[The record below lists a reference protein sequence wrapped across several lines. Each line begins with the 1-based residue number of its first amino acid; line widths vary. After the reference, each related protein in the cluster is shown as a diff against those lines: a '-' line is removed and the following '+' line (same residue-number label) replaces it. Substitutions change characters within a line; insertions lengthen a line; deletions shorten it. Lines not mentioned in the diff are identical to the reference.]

1 MMGLQLRKNIAM
13 LNFFNPKSAIPNNLA
28 GAKPVDSSQQV
39 NLFRMIQVLGID
51 TTSGEGMAQTLP
63 FMPTDATLG
72 AENEYQTAVIGSGGN
87 VDLACEIQNSSY
99 FKNLKQRAKRGDTP
113 RAAVTALETF
123 LTQNDPQV
131 WENSWVRFPRK
142 SLSAYAETVFQND
155 LRSDKRRPDAPVR
168 SDARRFFLTQN
179 GEDYLRLPVSYLLKL
194 ALADAIGRNKVHAVI
209 RQTGRSAMDH
219 FLSDNTSPET
229 TSFHPVP
236 MSNSSDCNQGLAR
249 ETAFRFLLSQLLI
262 QYANLQF
269 GLLERDQRAVLYFA
283 PHPPMR
289 QKRLNNLISDSFY
302 RSLFMSPC
310 LSGWKDGEA
319 KHHYMHLC
327 HTLISRSQ
335 LNAVIKLREA
345 GIVANNLVVLPNT
358 SNISLANNGTHISLG
373 SKKLSAYLADAKSG
387 FGRVEEKYYG
397 DLTIKIVEH
406 FLSLFVGTYS
416 AAPYRVD
423 FMDFHPE
430 RLLGFLPH
438 ELDFTHLRMLWRRWK
453 KKARLKIMGR
463 SQTPFGPE
471 WLDRM
476 LAGVFRLKGD
486 LVPDFRLVDYLMAL
500 MSTDESPALNG
511 LLGNDTK
518 LKKDLGDMGIFD
530 PCMPL
535 YMLYRSRQYK
545 TMGFSGFEGRH
556 YSLFENLAWD
566 VGHAANLQSLITSL
580 AYKYIFTG
588 RVTHADIPDH
598 PFVES
603 ERRQIFFGAAI
614 GIPTFY
620 IKTNTPNRLMARM
633 VKQTRNTRPSR
644 RYPGYTRVLAEE
656 FKQTLVNIIEEDALE
671 LIEIGNYRET
681 LKDLKGR
688 LSDRQGNHVA
698 CRLTRRIC
706 KEAGVS
712 SPMKLKGEAFNMA
725 AESFYRGRLK
735 REQIGQALDL
745 WCEEVENL
753 DSLPTWR
760 AGRYNQALF
769 SVLEGMDAAA
779 FISRARIAL
788 LAEELPL
795 SMIRRLIHLMLL
807 TLDNMRRRIGAEG
820 IPGGI
825 K

>member
-1 MMGLQLRKNIAM
+1 MTLQLRKNIAM
-13 LNFFNPKSAIPNNLA
+13 LNFFNPKSPIPDDMEGGGPA
-28 GAKPVDSSQQV
+28 DSYHQV

-51 TTSGEGMAQTLP
+51 TTSGNKMAQTLP
-63 FMPTDATLG
+63 FTPSDATFG
-72 AENEYQTAVIGSGGN
+72 AENEYQTAVIGSGN
-87 VDLACEIQNSSY
+87 KTDLACEIRNSSY
-99 FKNLKQRAKRGDTP
+99 FKNLKQRAMRGDTP
-113 RAAVTALETF
+113 RTAVTALEAF
-123 LTQNDPQV
+123 LTHNDPRV

-142 SLSAYAETVFQND
+142 LLSAYAESVFQND
-155 LRSDKRRPDAPVR
+155 LRSDKRRPDAPDR
-168 SDARRFFLTQN
+168 SDACRFFMTLN
-179 GEDYLRLPVSYLLKL
+179 GEEYLRLPVSYLLKL
-194 ALADAIGRNKVHAVI
+194 ALADAIGRHDVHVVI
-209 RQTGRSAMDH
+209 RQTGRSAMTH

-229 TSFHPVP
+229 TSFHPIP
-236 MSNSSDCNQGLAR
+236 MGSPVDCSKGIAR

-269 GLLERDQRAVLYFA
+269 GLLADDQQAVLYFA

-319 KHHYMHLC
+319 KHRYMHLC

-373 SKKLSAYLADAKSG
+373 SKKLTAFLADADSG
-387 FGRVEEKYYG
+387 FGMVEEKYFG

-423 FMDFHPE
+423 FVDFHPE

-453 KKARLKIMGR
+453 KKARLKILGR

-471 WLDRM
+471 WLDRT

-500 MSTDESPALNG
+500 MSTHESPALNG
-511 LLGNDTK
+511 LPGNDAK
-518 LKKDLGDMGIFD
+518 LKKDLGDMGVFD

-535 YMLYRSRQYK
+535 YMLYRSRNYK

-556 YSLFENLAWD
+556 YSLFENLALD
-566 VGHAANLQSLITSL
+566 MGHAANLQALITSL
-580 AYKYIFTG
+580 AYKYIFSG

-633 VKQTRNTRPSR
+633 VKQTRHTRSSR

-656 FKQTLVNIIEEDALE
+656 FRRTLISIIEEDAAE
-671 LIEIGNYRET
+671 LIEMGGYQDT
-681 LKDLKGR
+681 LRDLKAR
-688 LSDRQGNHVA
+688 ITESESNHVA
-698 CRLTRRIC
+698 CSITRRIC

-712 SPMKLKGEAFNMA
+712 SPMKLSGEAFNMA
-725 AESFYRGRLK
+725 AESFYRNRLK

-745 WCEEVENL
+745 WCEEVETL
-753 DSLPTWR
+753 DSMPTWR
-760 AGRYNQALF
+760 AGRYNKALF
-769 SVLEGMDAAA
+769 SVLQGMDAAA
-779 FISRARIAL
+779 FISRARAGLIS
-788 LAEELPL
+788 EELPL
-795 SMIRRLIHLMLL
+795 SIIRRLIHLLLL
-807 TLDNMRRRIGAEG
+807 TLDNMRKRCDDELVQGD
-820 IPGGI
+820 PQ
-825 K
+825 